1 MCIFNNLYFLST
13 FLTACCRLVTEDV
26 ISHVCE
32 PQPFKDAYLFF
43 RFTVLLPFPHVSRR
57 YNETTKTPCTLPLIL
72 SLSHIIS
79 HTHTHPQFTKDVPLP
94 LSFLF
99 ISFSRGSSNS
109 CISVWKTWWKAYR
122 FKEVIRQ

>member
-43 RFTVLLPFPHVSRR
+43 RFTVLLPFPHVSHR
-57 YNETTKTPCTLPLIL
+57 YNETTKTPCTLPSFPAFHTQRPYEAKNERTQDHTMLDKRIQFGKESFTWQVIHRKKQFFAIL
-72 SLSHIIS
+72 E
-79 HTHTHPQFTKDVPLP
+79 
-94 LSFLF
+94 
-99 ISFSRGSSNS
+99 
-109 CISVWKTWWKAYR
+109 CIVQMY
-122 FKEVIRQ
+122 